1 MKTSIA
7 ATVVA
12 LLGLASPAGAQEMVT
27 TEWEAYGVSF
37 QVPAGFSVEDDSDEG
52 YVLSDPTY
60 YITVQ
65 LLEGGGDIPA
75 AELGGE
81 LKNVATDD
89 EVANQSAVTSFDLP
103 QFHGVQL
110 KGDCESDHCL
120 YSYLLSKDGSCG
132 LYISFVYKSAEDPL
146 PERMLRSFRLQ
157 E

>member
-132 LYISFVYKSAEDPL
+132 LYISIVYKSAEDPL
-146 PERMLRSFRLQ
+146 PEQMLRSFRLQ

>member
-52 YVLSDPTY
+52 YILSDPTY

-132 LYISFVYKSAEDPL
+132 LYISIVYKSAEDPL
-146 PERMLRSFRLQ
+146 PEQMLRSFRLQ

>member
-12 LLGLASPAGAQEMVT
+12 LLGLASPAGAQELVT

-52 YVLSDPTY
+52 YILSDPTY

-132 LYISFVYKSAEDPL
+132 LYISIVYKSAEDPL
-146 PERMLRSFRLQ
+146 PEQMLRSFRLQ